1 MLTILFSFL
10 VLPRDGGHRRL
21 NGIVINSR
29 KFGWEMQR
37 TLAQAIERLA
47 LAGEQ
52 AGISVEEMIQIL
64 NAGVRVEALLDLI
77 GGIFR
82 LPWKQLAPPLGS
94 CSLTGLDYGHF
105 LDSIL
110 HS

>member
-94 CSLTGLDYGHF
+94 CSLTGLDYMVN
-105 LDSIL
+105 S
-110 HS
+110 